1 MLNITDGMLS
11 WYKVAAYCS
20 TAQALALKR
29 GWQSFCAITSL
40 IERLHHV
47 LERELIDGRRHVHD
61 T

>member
-1 MLNITDGMLS
+1 GGRRA
-11 WYKVAAYCS
+11 VPGRGS
-20 TAQALALKR
+20 TAQALKKLKKKKKS

-47 LERELIDGRRHVHD
+47 LERELIDGRRHVHE